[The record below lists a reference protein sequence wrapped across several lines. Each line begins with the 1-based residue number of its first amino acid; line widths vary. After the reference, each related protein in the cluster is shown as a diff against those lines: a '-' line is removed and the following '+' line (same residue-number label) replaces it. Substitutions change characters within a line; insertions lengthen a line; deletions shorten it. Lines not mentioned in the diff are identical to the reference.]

1 MFGFKGIQSF
11 TFEWFG
17 FNFVFISDNYKYQRK
32 VVFKIRKIVSP
43 VATKNKPVIGT
54 VDRSSGL
61 RHVDWLTSE
70 QGTYCVFQGADLC
83 LNTFTLFPRLRS
95 DQAIA
100 CFFRIPL
107 CYLAALLSVS
117 SVAQAD
123 GLQTFLLTSV
133 L

>member
-1 MFGFKGIQSF
+1 M
-11 TFEWFG
+11 
-17 FNFVFISDNYKYQRK
+17 
-32 VVFKIRKIVSP
+32 VSP

-61 RHVDWLTSE
+61 RHVDWLASE
-70 QGTYCVFQGADLC
+70 RGTYCVLEGADLC
-83 LNTFTLFPRLRS
+83 LNAFTLFPRLRP
-95 DQAIA
+95 DQAAA
-100 CFFRIPL
+100 CFFCIPL

-123 GLQTFLLTSV
+123 SLQTFLLTSV